1 MQTARLKLQ
10 QLSYFLDAA
19 RAKSFTRAAE
29 KNFTSQSNI
38 SYAIRELERTLGVP
52 LFIRRGNEIIL
63 TKYGEE
69 FYPCAERALFELES
83 GCRRIKQMADPE
95 SGEVK
100 IGFSF
105 IFSLN
110 MVPGLFH
117 NIYAKAQQDH
127 RKIDLHPMMAHVN
140 ENIRCVE
147 DMLLEGDCELGL
159 TCVRCRDDIA
169 SSQIGWQEL
178 VLLLPEGHPLA
189 GRAKLSLTDV
199 AEEPFV
205 LLNGDTEITGG
216 YYRKMF
222 ELEGIEPK
230 LVHEGMDWLSLLIE
244 VASGK
249 CLTLA
254 PRSNLA
260 GYSIKSVE
268 LDHPMRMRKV
278 HLAWPLNRKLSPASA
293 YVKQIILDTYL
304 DKIGQ

>member
-10 QLSYFLDAA
+10 QLNYFLDAA
-19 RAKSFTRAAE
+19 REKSFTRAAE
-29 KNFTSQSNI
+29 KNYTSQSNI

-69 FYPCAERALFELES
+69 FYPSAERAIFELES
-83 GCRRIKQMADPE
+83 GCRRIKQMSDPG

-110 MVPGLFH
+110 MIPGVFH
-117 NIYAKAQQDH
+117 NIYAKAQQDD

-140 ENIRCVE
+140 DNVRCVE

-169 SSQIGWQEL
+169 SVQVGWQEL
-178 VLLLPEGHPLA
+178 VLLLPENHPLA
-189 GRAKLSLTDV
+189 GRDKLSLKEV
-199 AEEPFV
+199 ADEPFI
-205 LLNGDTEITGG
+205 LLNGDTEITGS
-216 YYRKMF
+216 YYQKMF
-222 ELEGIEPK
+222 EHEQIEPK
-230 LVHEGMDWLSLLIE
+230 LVHAGMDWLSLLIE

-260 GYSIKSVE
+260 GYAIKSVE
-268 LDHPMRMRKV
+268 LDHPMRMREV
-278 HLAWPLNRKLSPASA
+278 HLAWPLNRKLSSA
-293 YVKQIILDTYL
+293 ATYVKQVILDTY
-304 DKIGQ
+304 QV

>member
-1 MQTARLKLQ
+1 MKLQ
-10 QLSYFLDAA
+10 QLNYFLDAA
-19 RAKSFTRAAE
+19 REKSFTRAAE
-29 KNFTSQSNI
+29 KNYTSQSNI

-69 FYPCAERALFELES
+69 FYPSAERAIFELES
-83 GCRRIKQMADPE
+83 GCRRIKQMSDPG

-110 MVPGLFH
+110 MIPGVFH
-117 NIYAKAQQDH
+117 NIYAKAQQDD

-140 ENIRCVE
+140 DNVRCVE

-169 SSQIGWQEL
+169 SVQVGWQEL
-178 VLLLPEGHPLA
+178 VLLLPDNHPLA
-189 GRAKLSLTDV
+189 GRDKLSLKDV
-199 AEEPFV
+199 ADEPFI
-205 LLNGDTEITGG
+205 LLNGDTEITGS
-216 YYRKMF
+216 YYQKMF
-222 ELEGIEPK
+222 EHEQVEPK
-230 LVHEGMDWLSLLIE
+230 LVHAGMDWLSLLIE

-260 GYSIKSVE
+260 GYAIKSVE
-268 LDHPMRMRKV
+268 LDHPMRMREV
-278 HLAWPLNRKLSPASA
+278 HLAWPLNRKLSSTAS
-293 YVKQIILDTYL
+293 YVKQVILDTY
-304 DKIGQ
+304 KV

>member
-10 QLSYFLDAA
+10 QLNYFLDAA
-19 RAKSFTRAAE
+19 REKSFTRAAE
-29 KNFTSQSNI
+29 KNYTSQSNI

-69 FYPCAERALFELES
+69 FYPSAERAIFELES
-83 GCRRIKQMADPE
+83 GCRRIKQMSDPG

-100 IGFSF
+100 VGFSF

-110 MVPGLFH
+110 MIPGVFH
-117 NIYAKAQQDH
+117 NIYAKAQQDD

-140 ENIRCVE
+140 DNVRCVE

-169 SSQIGWQEL
+169 SIQIGWQEL
-178 VLLLPEGHPLA
+178 VLLLPENHPLA
-189 GRAKLSLTDV
+189 GREKLSLKDV
-199 AEEPFV
+199 ADEPFI
-205 LLNGDTEITGG
+205 LLNGDTEITGS
-216 YYRKMF
+216 YYQRMF
-222 ELEGIEPK
+222 EHEQVEPK
-230 LVHEGMDWLSLLIE
+230 LVHAGMDWLSLLIE

-260 GYSIKSVE
+260 GYAIKSVE
-268 LDHPMRMRKV
+268 LDHPMRMREV
-278 HLAWPLNRKLSPASA
+278 HLAWPLNRKLSSA
-293 YVKQIILDTYL
+293 ATYVKQVILDTY
-304 DKIGQ
+304 QV

>member
-10 QLSYFLDAA
+10 QLNYFLDAA
-19 RAKSFTRAAE
+19 REKSFTRAAE
-29 KNFTSQSNI
+29 KNYTSQSNI

-69 FYPCAERALFELES
+69 FYPSAERAIFELES
-83 GCRRIKQMADPE
+83 GCRRIKQMSDPG

-100 IGFSF
+100 VGFSF

-110 MVPGLFH
+110 MIPGVFH
-117 NIYAKAQQDH
+117 NIYAKAQQDD

-140 ENIRCVE
+140 DNVRCVE
-147 DMLLEGDCELGL
+147 DMLLEGECELGL

-169 SSQIGWQEL
+169 SIQIGWQEL
-178 VLLLPEGHPLA
+178 VLLLPENHPLA
-189 GRAKLSLTDV
+189 GREKLSLKDV
-199 AEEPFV
+199 ADEPFI
-205 LLNGDTEITGG
+205 LLNGDTEITGS
-216 YYRKMF
+216 YYQKMF
-222 ELEGIEPK
+222 EHEQVEPK
-230 LVHEGMDWLSLLIE
+230 LVHAGMDWLSLLIE

-260 GYSIKSVE
+260 GYAIKSVE
-268 LDHPMRMRKV
+268 LDHPMRMREV
-278 HLAWPLNRKLSPASA
+278 HLAWPLNRKLSSA
-293 YVKQIILDTYL
+293 ATYVKQVILDTY
-304 DKIGQ
+304 QV

>member
-10 QLSYFLDAA
+10 QLNYFLDAA
-19 RAKSFTRAAE
+19 REKSFTRAAE
-29 KNFTSQSNI
+29 KNYTSQSNI

-69 FYPCAERALFELES
+69 FYPSAERAIFELES
-83 GCRRIKQMADPE
+83 GCRRIKQMSDPG

-100 IGFSF
+100 VGFSF

-110 MVPGLFH
+110 MIPGVFH
-117 NIYAKAQQDH
+117 NIYAKAQQDD

-140 ENIRCVE
+140 DNVRCVE

-169 SSQIGWQEL
+169 SIQIGWQEL
-178 VLLLPEGHPLA
+178 VLLLPENHPLA
-189 GRAKLSLTDV
+189 GREKLSLKDV
-199 AEEPFV
+199 ADEPFI
-205 LLNGDTEITGG
+205 LLNGDTEITGS
-216 YYRKMF
+216 YYQKMF
-222 ELEGIEPK
+222 EHEQVEPK
-230 LVHEGMDWLSLLIE
+230 LVHAGMDWLSLLIE

-260 GYSIKSVE
+260 GYAIKSVE
-268 LDHPMRMRKV
+268 LDHPMRMREV
-278 HLAWPLNRKLSPASA
+278 HLAWSLNRKLSSA
-293 YVKQIILDTYL
+293 ATYVKQVILDTY
-304 DKIGQ
+304 QV

>member
-10 QLSYFLDAA
+10 QLNYFLDAA
-19 RAKSFTRAAE
+19 REKSFTRAAE
-29 KNFTSQSNI
+29 KNYTSQSNI

-69 FYPCAERALFELES
+69 FYPSAERAIFELES
-83 GCRRIKQMADPE
+83 GCRRIKQMSDPG

-110 MVPGLFH
+110 MIPGVFH
-117 NIYAKAQQDH
+117 NIYAKAQQDD

-140 ENIRCVE
+140 DNVRCVE

-169 SSQIGWQEL
+169 SVQIDWQEL
-178 VLLLPEGHPLA
+178 VLLLPENHPLA
-189 GRAKLSLTDV
+189 GRDKLSLKDV
-199 AEEPFV
+199 ADEPFI
-205 LLNGDTEITGG
+205 LLNGDTEITGN
-216 YYRKMF
+216 YYQKMF
-222 ELEGIEPK
+222 EHEQVEPK
-230 LVHEGMDWLSLLIE
+230 IVHEGMDWLSLLIE

-260 GYSIKSVE
+260 GYAIKSVE
-268 LDHPMRMRKV
+268 LDHPMRMREV
-278 HLAWPLNRKLSPASA
+278 HLAWPLNRKLSSA
-293 YVKQIILDTYL
+293 ATYVKQVILDTY
-304 DKIGQ
+304 QV